1 MEEKI
6 NILDL
11 ELDCITAKSAM
22 IQAMQFF
29 DSDSLDTIE
38 IMSMSALM
46 ECRDDERWKEK
57 AGESEMLIPGESEI
71 LRAADVSDRT
81 IFKETDEGT
90 FLKLFI
96 KYIQKNHKKIYVLAE
111 TEEELAKT
119 EDILRRRNRGIRF
132 SGRSVLDPQEAREEN
147 VINDINGTETD
158 CILSVLHTPYQEE
171 FISRNK
177 ALLNARVW
185 LGCGTVFRQQYDRR
199 RLGDRAKHFLLKK
212 MFWYRVERQNRDE

>member
-71 LRAADVSDRT
+71 LRAADGSDSK
-81 IFKETDEGT
+81 IFKYTYEGT
-90 FLKLFI
+90 FLKRFI
-96 KYIQKNHKKIYVLAE
+96 KYIQ
-111 TEEELAKT
+111 
-119 EDILRRRNRGIRF
+119 
-132 SGRSVLDPQEAREEN
+132 
-147 VINDINGTETD
+147 
-158 CILSVLHTPYQEE
+158 
-171 FISRNK
+171 
-177 ALLNARVW
+177 
-185 LGCGTVFRQQYDRR
+185 
-199 RLGDRAKHFLLKK
+199 
-212 MFWYRVERQNRDE
+212 

>member
-57 AGESEMLIPGESEI
+57 AGESEIG
-71 LRAADVSDRT
+71 RAHV
-81 IFKETDEGT
+81 
-90 FLKLFI
+90 
-96 KYIQKNHKKIYVLAE
+96 
-111 TEEELAKT
+111 
-119 EDILRRRNRGIRF
+119 
-132 SGRSVLDPQEAREEN
+132 
-147 VINDINGTETD
+147 
-158 CILSVLHTPYQEE
+158 
-171 FISRNK
+171 
-177 ALLNARVW
+177 
-185 LGCGTVFRQQYDRR
+185 
-199 RLGDRAKHFLLKK
+199 
-212 MFWYRVERQNRDE
+212 

>member
-96 KYIQKNHKKIYVLAE
+96 KYIQKNH
-111 TEEELAKT
+111 
-119 EDILRRRNRGIRF
+119 
-132 SGRSVLDPQEAREEN
+132 
-147 VINDINGTETD
+147 
-158 CILSVLHTPYQEE
+158 
-171 FISRNK
+171 
-177 ALLNARVW
+177 
-185 LGCGTVFRQQYDRR
+185 
-199 RLGDRAKHFLLKK
+199 
-212 MFWYRVERQNRDE
+212 